1 MHVLSRDAC
10 TAASRTYIDR
20 QPHPLIH
27 TYTHPPT
34 HPLPRRR
41 LQVGIA
47 NYAELAKG
55 QMLGGMD
62 GFLKIIFST
71 EDFRILGVHAIGE
84 GATEIVHIGQ
94 VRACGWAGV
103 RATCDGCGGSRRA
116 ALVVDRR
123 AWMTQPIHV
132 QNTQVVMAA
141 GGSVK
146 YFVDAVFNYPTL
158 AEAYNV
164 AAQNGLRNMG
174 IFV

>member
-1 MHVLSRDAC
+1 M
-10 TAASRTYIDR
+10 
-20 QPHPLIH
+20 
-27 TYTHPPT
+27 
-34 HPLPRRR
+34 
-41 LQVGIA
+41 GIA

-94 VRACGWAGV
+94 V
-103 RATCDGCGGSRRA
+103 
-116 ALVVDRR
+116 
-123 AWMTQPIHV
+123 
-132 QNTQVVMAA
+132 VMAA